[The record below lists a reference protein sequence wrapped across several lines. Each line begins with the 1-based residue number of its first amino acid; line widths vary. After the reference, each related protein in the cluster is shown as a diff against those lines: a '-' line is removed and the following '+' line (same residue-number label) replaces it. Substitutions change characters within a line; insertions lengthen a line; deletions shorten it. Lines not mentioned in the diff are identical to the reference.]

1 MVETLLGRP
10 PPPINSLSVSEYGTE
25 TVWLV
30 AREQSSI
37 WKSIDVDSCEP
48 KAGMHHMRYP
58 SNSLSNDVT
67 GPRPQPLSLAGDV
80 FGYAA
85 RCLLICRTESLKEHR
100 QAFIYSEEG
109 LLALPLLP
117 DVARFF
123 EGQVACS
130 LVVFYIFT
138 CAPDGIL
145 VRISATTMSSFSSCT
160 SCKFSFH
167 KHVPS
172 HIFCTSGKLSVS
184 PDQATFNIR
193 EEFTRLV

>member
-30 AREQSSI
+30 AREQSSF

-48 KAGMHHMRYP
+48 KAGTCRTKSP
-58 SNSLSNDVT
+58 SNNLSNNVT
-67 GPRPQPLSLAGDV
+67 GPRPQPLSLAGIS

-85 RCLLICRTESLKEHR
+85 RYSLILQTETLKEHR
-100 QAFIYSEEG
+100 QAFVYSEEG
-109 LLALPLLP
+109 LLSLPLLP
-117 DVARFF
+117 EVARFF

-130 LVVFYIFT
+130 SVVFYIFT
-138 CAPDGIL
+138 CVPDRPL
-145 VRISATTMSSFSSCT
+145 VRTSATAMSLFSFYT
-160 SCKFSFH
+160 SCKVNRDQRAISN
-167 KHVPS
+167 
-172 HIFCTSGKLSVS
+172 FCTSGKLSVS
-184 PDQATFNIR
+184 PDQATFNVR